1 MTNLGIDETKAVVKL
16 RDNFHLL
23 DQDMQNIHQMKSPGG
38 FTCFCGKHYKT
49 EGHFRRHLCKVHK
62 WQFHVPP
69 QTVSLGDAVTCFLR
83 MACLLYDTNDAYK
96 MADGERC
103 IRNAKLEWLYA
114 SATRHYKYQI
124 WLWRMISYTIALLSP
139 RESFEYKWNISTN
152 LVGGVDKNIP
162 NDNCVE
168 LQVKTIKN
176 QLKTQG
182 ANKSFN
188 SARTITLT
196 TQVLDDVKMSLLK
209 ENNTIRSSR
218 VRPGVDKRT
227 DIMTIANCILS
238 MCNGQLTDLEWKS
251 FTKFKKPLES
261 IDALKLYQWIVENK
275 IISNNTML
283 N

>member
-1 MTNLGIDETKAVVKL
+1 
-16 RDNFHLL
+16 
-23 DQDMQNIHQMKSPGG
+23 
-38 FTCFCGKHYKT
+38 
-49 EGHFRRHLCKVHK
+49 
-62 WQFHVPP
+62 
-69 QTVSLGDAVTCFLR
+69 
-83 MACLLYDTNDAYK
+83 
-96 MADGERC
+96 
-103 IRNAKLEWLYA
+103 
-114 SATRHYKYQI
+114 
-124 WLWRMISYTIALLSP
+124 MISYIIALLSP

-209 ENNTIRSSR
+209 ENNNVRSSR

-227 DIMTIANCILS
+227 DIMTIANCILN

-251 FTKFKKPLES
+251 FTKFKKHLES

-275 IISNNTML
+275 IITNNTML

>member
-1 MTNLGIDETKAVVKL
+1 MKALNTNGTLA
-16 RDNFHLL
+16 
-23 DQDMQNIHQMKSPGG
+23 
-38 FTCFCGKHYKT
+38 
-49 EGHFRRHLCKVHK
+49 
-62 WQFHVPP
+62 
-69 QTVSLGDAVTCFLR
+69 
-83 MACLLYDTNDAYK
+83 
-96 MADGERC
+96 
-103 IRNAKLEWLYA
+103 
-114 SATRHYKYQI
+114 
-124 WLWRMISYTIALLSP
+124 
-139 RESFEYKWNISTN
+139 

-176 QLKTQG
+176 QIKTQG

-251 FTKFKKPLES
+251 FTKLKKPLES
-261 IDALKLYQWIVENK
+261 IDALKLYQWIVENT

>member
-1 MTNLGIDETKAVVKL
+1 MNTNGTLA
-16 RDNFHLL
+16 
-23 DQDMQNIHQMKSPGG
+23 
-38 FTCFCGKHYKT
+38 
-49 EGHFRRHLCKVHK
+49 
-62 WQFHVPP
+62 
-69 QTVSLGDAVTCFLR
+69 
-83 MACLLYDTNDAYK
+83 
-96 MADGERC
+96 
-103 IRNAKLEWLYA
+103 
-114 SATRHYKYQI
+114 
-124 WLWRMISYTIALLSP
+124 
-139 RESFEYKWNISTN
+139 

-162 NDNCVE
+162 YDNCVE

-176 QLKTQG
+176 QIKTQG

-251 FTKFKKPLES
+251 FTKLKKPLES
-261 IDALKLYQWIVENK
+261 IDALKLYQWIVENT

>member
-1 MTNLGIDETKAVVKL
+1 MKALNTNGTLA
-16 RDNFHLL
+16 
-23 DQDMQNIHQMKSPGG
+23 
-38 FTCFCGKHYKT
+38 
-49 EGHFRRHLCKVHK
+49 
-62 WQFHVPP
+62 
-69 QTVSLGDAVTCFLR
+69 
-83 MACLLYDTNDAYK
+83 
-96 MADGERC
+96 
-103 IRNAKLEWLYA
+103 
-114 SATRHYKYQI
+114 
-124 WLWRMISYTIALLSP
+124 
-139 RESFEYKWNISTN
+139 

-162 NDNCVE
+162 YDNCVE

-176 QLKTQG
+176 QIKTQG

-196 TQVLDDVKMSLLK
+196 TQVLDDVKMSILK

-251 FTKFKKPLES
+251 FTKLKKPLES
-261 IDALKLYQWIVENK
+261 IDALKLHQWIVENT

>member
-1 MTNLGIDETKAVVKL
+1 
-16 RDNFHLL
+16 
-23 DQDMQNIHQMKSPGG
+23 MKSPGG

-49 EGHFRRHLCKVHK
+49 NGHFRRHLCKVHK
-62 WQFHVPP
+62 WQFHVPS

-152 LVGGVDKNIP
+152 LVGGFDKNIP

-188 SARTITLT
+188 SARTIILT

-251 FTKFKKPLES
+251 FTKLKKT
-261 IDALKLYQWIVENK
+261 A
-275 IISNNTML
+275 
-283 N
+283 

>member
-1 MTNLGIDETKAVVKL
+1 M
-16 RDNFHLL
+16 
-23 DQDMQNIHQMKSPGG
+23 
-38 FTCFCGKHYKT
+38 
-49 EGHFRRHLCKVHK
+49 
-62 WQFHVPP
+62 
-69 QTVSLGDAVTCFLR
+69 SLGDAVTCFLR

-103 IRNAKLEWLYA
+103 IRNEKLEWLYA

-152 LVGGVDKNIP
+152 LVGGVDKNFP

-176 QLKTQG
+176 QVKTQG

-196 TQVLDDVKMSLLK
+196 TQYTCACPACK
-209 ENNTIRSSR
+209 EGFFNVHPKSEIFSEI
-218 VRPGVDKRT
+218 VD
-227 DIMTIANCILS
+227 
-238 MCNGQLTDLEWKS
+238 E
-251 FTKFKKPLES
+251 
-261 IDALKLYQWIVENK
+261 IVEK
-275 IISNNTML
+275 TCEKL
-283 N
+283 